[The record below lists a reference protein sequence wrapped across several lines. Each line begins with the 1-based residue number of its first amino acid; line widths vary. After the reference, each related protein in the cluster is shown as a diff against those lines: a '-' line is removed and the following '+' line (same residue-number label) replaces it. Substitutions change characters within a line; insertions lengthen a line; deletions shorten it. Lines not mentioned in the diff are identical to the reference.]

1 MIQIPDP
8 CGEDWSKMKI
18 VREGRH
24 CLSCTKTVVDFTKM
38 ERYEIIEYLF
48 LNKDKSV
55 CGHINKSM
63 LDFDVEELY
72 LTVQRVETVKRSSN
86 LAFCILSMGALF
98 LASCSNEIPK
108 SNSNELI
115 EGKIQKIEVEDS
127 KKEKKDSKESE
138 INSTN
143 EKKSQNKIGFI
154 APQINEEKNNETEN
168 IINFDNELS
177 GLIEC
182 TTVGQKDDVYDYTN
196 PSPEF
201 PGGMSALRKYLS
213 DSIRLP
219 ADFDQTG
226 KIYVKFIVSDKGNIS
241 NVKILRNYTQDAR
254 ITTEVI
260 RLIKA
265 MPNWKPGQVD
275 GKNVN
280 SYFTIPISIHF
291 D

>member
-8 CGEDWSKMKI
+8 CSEDWSKMKI

-24 CLSCTKTVVDFTKM
+24 CLSCTKNVIDFTKM
-38 ERYEIIEYLF
+38 ERYEIIEYLL
-48 LNKDKSV
+48 LNKDKSI

-72 LTVQRVETVKRSSN
+72 LTVQRAETMKRSSN
-86 LAFCILSMGALF
+86 LAFCIQSMGALF
-98 LASCSNEIPK
+98 LASCSNENTQTNP
-108 SNSNELI
+108 NEFV
-115 EGKIQKIEVEDS
+115 EGKIKKIEVPKTDNTES
-127 KKEKKDSKESE
+127 SESSKEKKSINKTGFVAPHLSVEKINTPKSE
-138 INSTN
+138 VILDNPLT
-143 EKKSQNKIGFI
+143 GFI
-154 APQINEEKNNETEN
+154 
-168 IINFDNELS
+168 S
-177 GLIEC
+177 C
-182 TTVGQKDDVYDYTN
+182 TTVGQVKNIYDYTD

-241 NVKILRNYTQDAR
+241 NVKILRNYTQDER

>member
-8 CGEDWSKMKI
+8 CSEDWSKMKI

-24 CLSCTKTVVDFTKM
+24 CLSCTKNVIDFTKM
-38 ERYEIIEYLF
+38 ERYEIIEYLL
-48 LNKDKSV
+48 LNKNKSV

-72 LTVQRVETVKRSSN
+72 ITVQRAETVKRNSN

-98 LASCSNEIPK
+98 LASCSNETPK
-108 SNSNELI
+108 SNSNELV
-115 EGKIQKIEVEDS
+115 EGKFKKIEV
-127 KKEKKDSKESE
+127 
-138 INSTN
+138 STN
-143 EKKSQNKIGFI
+143 GKTESTNSSNENKSINKTGFVAPHLSVEKINTSESKVNLDDPLTGFI
-154 APQINEEKNNETEN
+154 
-168 IINFDNELS
+168 S
-177 GLIEC
+177 C
-182 TTVGQKDDVYDYTN
+182 TTVGQVNNIYDYTD

-226 KIYVKFIVSDKGNIS
+226 KIYVKFVVSEEGKIS
-241 NVKILRNYTQDAR
+241 KVMIIRNYTQDER
-254 ITTEVI
+254 ITSEVI